1 MISRKINYNVE
12 AYAKLYVCLPSVKF
26 TYLAKLFSLALFLLF
41 AQFTLVNAQNTSG
54 EELCQSKG
62 FTLPNSFTHGVEGP
76 AVDKSGNVYAVNFFR
91 EGTIGMMTP
100 SGEPSLFVQ
109 LPDSSIGNGIR
120 FDSHGNM
127 FIADYKMHN
136 VLKVNMKTKT
146 ISVYVHESRMTQ
158 PNDLAI
164 DSKDRIYASDPN
176 FKEQTGRVWR
186 VDTDGY
192 VALLDS
198 LSAAANGIEVS
209 PDEKKLYVGAG
220 RDIFS
225 YDLSANGELSNK
237 KLLIEFPD
245 FSTDGM
251 RCDAKGNL
259 YIARIGKGVVAK
271 VSPAGEL
278 LREIELTGKKP
289 TNIAFGGKD
298 GCTVYVTLMDMG
310 NLESFRVDIPGRS
323 WKMKKQ

>member
-12 AYAKLYVCLPSVKF
+12 AYAKLYVCLPSAEF

-54 EELCQSKG
+54 EELYQSKG

-76 AVDKSGNVYAVNFFR
+76 AVDKSGNIYAVNFFR

-136 VLKVNMKTKT
+136 VLKVNMKTKN
-146 ISVYVHESRMTQ
+146 ISVYAHESRMTQ

-176 FKEQTGRVWR
+176 FKANTGSVWR
-186 VDTDGY
+186 VDTNGD
-192 VALLDS
+192 VTLLDS
-198 LSAAANGIEVS
+198 LSSIANGIEVS
-209 PDEKKLYVGAG
+209 PDEKKLYVGAN
-220 RDIFS
+220 R
-225 YDLSANGELSNK
+225 
-237 KLLIEFPD
+237 
-245 FSTDGM
+245 
-251 RCDAKGNL
+251 
-259 YIARIGKGVVAK
+259 K
-271 VSPAGEL
+271 VFVL
-278 LREIELTGKKP
+278 
-289 TNIAFGGKD
+289 
-298 GCTVYVTLMDMG
+298 
-310 NLESFRVDIPGRS
+310 
-323 WKMKKQ
+323 